1 MSNQDTIK
9 KLGAVI
15 NENLP
20 HILTGVAAVGVV
32 TTAVEAVKAVLK
44 VKKIDANEDDE
55 RKPSDKAKSIV
66 WSFVPAVVS
75 GVLTI
80 VCIVSSDVVHT
91 KRYTSLLGA
100 FVLTKSEFEKH
111 KDDLKELLGP
121 DKTKE
126 IEQQLAEKR
135 VARASSETDESTL
148 KKMRFGD
155 AVEDSKYVKH
165 KVVDQVTGAT
175 FKSSYAALLRGEA
188 AVAKE
193 VARTGHATLEWFYS
207 AVTDEADYP
216 EIATRIYWDQTER
229 KDLMDLRINA
239 DVSPEGELFYTIDYE
254 YNAR

>member
-9 KLGAVI
+9 KLGVVI

-66 WSFVPAVVS
+66 WSFIPAVVS

-135 VARASSETDESTL
+135 LARASSDVDESIL

-165 KVVDQVTGAT
+165 KVVDLVTGAT

-188 AVAKE
+188 EVAKE
-193 VARTGHATLEWFYS
+193 VARTGHTTLEWFYEQI
-207 AVTDEADYP
+207 TDEADYP
-216 EIATRIYWDQTER
+216 EIATRIYWDQSER
-229 KDLMDLRINA
+229 RDLMDLRIDAN
-239 DVSPEGELFYTIDYE
+239 VSPEGELYYTIDYE
-254 YNAR
+254 YNTR